1 MSQITPTPLIPAG
14 KPVIP
19 ESPAESA
26 IGALIDIVNP
36 LQHIPFVSTLY
47 RAVTGDTIS
56 AGAKIIGGG
65 IFGGIGGVVSSM
77 ADTAFEAATG
87 NSFGDTVMTLAEDA
101 TDAMALPGSSATV
114 SFPALASDNGTA
126 LAEVNL
132 VRMAGM
138 ETSTEAEPL
147 LGIALNKE
155 SLGLTADS
163 SLGLTNAYKQT
174 QLLSQL
180 DETTLS
186 LKS

>member
-1 MSQITPTPLIPAG
+1 MTQISPTPLIPAG
-14 KPVIP
+14 KPIAP
-19 ESPAESA
+19 ETPAESA
-26 IGALIDIVNP
+26 IGAFIDIINP

-47 RAVTGDTIS
+47 RAATGDTIS
-56 AGAKIIGGG
+56 AGAKLIGDGL
-65 IFGGIGGVVSSM
+65 FGGVTGLISSA
-77 ADTAFEAATG
+77 ADVAFEAATG
-87 NSFGDTVMTLAEDA
+87 ESIGDTVLDVASG
-101 TDAMALPGSSATV
+101 MADGVSLPSEAASPY
-114 SFPALASDNGTA
+114 PALAADNGTA
-126 LAEVNL
+126 LTEVNL

-147 LGIALNKE
+147 IGIALNQE